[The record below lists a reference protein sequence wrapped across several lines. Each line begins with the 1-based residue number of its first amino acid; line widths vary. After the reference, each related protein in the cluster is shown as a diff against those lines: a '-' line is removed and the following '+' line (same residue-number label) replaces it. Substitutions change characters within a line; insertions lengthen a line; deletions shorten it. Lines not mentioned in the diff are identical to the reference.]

1 MLKVEVQHGSDRI
14 PVILKGQNKTL
25 TVLDM
30 QNELE
35 RITAVPV
42 RDQRIYFRS
51 QELHLYTH
59 KTLRECGLENNN
71 VVKLVGEPSKV
82 RYSNYFGRLNVVPP
96 IQGGDQ
102 QFYGNPEFQR
112 QQFQQ
117 GQPIYPQQQQQQY
130 PQQQQQYPQQQQQQY
145 QPQQQQQFTP
155 QRAFPMAGS
164 NRTNQSQV
172 FGQAP
177 PSNRF

>member
-1 MLKVEVQHGSDRI
+1 MLKLEIQHGSDRI
-14 PVILKGQNKTL
+14 PLILKGQNKTL
-25 TVLDM
+25 TIFDL

-35 RITAVPV
+35 KVTAVPV

-51 QELHLYTH
+51 QELHLFTH

-71 VVKLVGEPSKV
+71 VVKLVGEPSKI
-82 RYSNYFGRLNVVPP
+82 RYSNYFGRLNVGQPSGNDP
-96 IQGGDQ
+96 
-102 QFYGNPEFQR
+102 QFFGNPEFQR

-117 GQPIYPQQQQQQY
+117 QQFNPQQYPQQQY
-130 PQQQQQYPQQQQQQY
+130 PQQQQY
-145 QPQQQQQFTP
+145 QPQQQQQQFTP
-155 QRAFPMAGS
+155 QRAFPMVGS